1 MIKVT
6 YICLYKIYKNMKAKL
21 IHLDEKVIESLTI
34 MAVKEKTTF
43 KEFVQKILTEKSE
56 EYDREKSVKKD

>member
-1 MIKVT
+1 M
-6 YICLYKIYKNMKAKL
+6 
-21 IHLDEKVIESLTI
+21 IESLTI